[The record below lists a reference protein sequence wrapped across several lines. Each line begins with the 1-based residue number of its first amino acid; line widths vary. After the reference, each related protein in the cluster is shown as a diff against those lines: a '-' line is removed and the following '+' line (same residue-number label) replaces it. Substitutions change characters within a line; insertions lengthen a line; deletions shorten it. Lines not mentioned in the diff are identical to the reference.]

1 MKMSPR
7 QNLILLTLVQE
18 YIKTAKAISSG
29 SLVKKYKLGISSA
42 TARNELA
49 ELESQGYIFQP
60 HTSAGRI
67 PTEKAYQYYVDEKL
81 LKEKIIGPNLKDLS
95 QIFGNNEEDLKKVAR
110 AIADFSNNAVF
121 WAFHKNNLYY
131 TGISNLFTQPEFQ
144 QGEVIID
151 VSLIID
157 QMEDIIADIFD
168 QVKNGISIEIGNK
181 NPFGSFLSVV
191 LLKYVSQGQMGI
203 VGILG
208 PLRMDYQKNLSL
220 VHFLK
225 EKLNN

>member
-1 MKMSPR
+1 MSPR

-191 LLKYVSQGQMGI
+191 FLKYVSQGQMGI